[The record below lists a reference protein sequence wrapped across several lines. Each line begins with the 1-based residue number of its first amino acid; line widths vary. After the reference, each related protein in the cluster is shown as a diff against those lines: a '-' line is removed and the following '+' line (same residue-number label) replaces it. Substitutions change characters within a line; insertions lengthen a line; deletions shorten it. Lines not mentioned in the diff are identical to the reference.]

1 MVTPTH
7 GIRARALFLVALVA
21 GGLSWIVLRLWMNTG
36 HLLPQASLL
45 GLGLFVALG
54 VGLYLAGRPVRR
66 LVSGTATR
74 RVHPLY
80 AARVLAL
87 AQAAALAGAA
97 TLGWYVAQIL
107 LGLPDADVPS
117 QQTQI
122 LQLGVLGLG
131 AVGLSAVGLLVQRMC
146 RLDDEPPAQD
156 DDDD

>member
-7 GIRARALFLVALVA
+7 GIRVRSLVLVALVA
-21 GGLSWIVLRLWMNTG
+21 GGLSWIVLRLWMSAG

-66 LVSGTATR
+66 LVSGRATR

-87 AQAAALAGAA
+87 ALAAALAGAA
-97 TLGWYVAQIL
+97 TLGWYVAQVL
-107 LGLPDADVPS
+107 LVLPDADVPS
-117 QQTQI
+117 QQAQI
-122 LQLGVLGLG
+122 LQLGALGLG

-146 RLDDEPPAQD
+146 RLDEEPPGQD
-156 DDDD
+156 DDD